1 MCDLLECIR
10 YRPRMDILS
19 DQLARARA
27 QGAVFSILRLLRPW
41 GVRFE
46 GRRPLTAHLLLDGQG
61 WLEREGR
68 EPLRLRARDVVLV
81 PAGRPYVVADRPGS
95 AAIPIG
101 EARKRGSDP
110 GPGEAATLL
119 CGAYVLDGSV
129 ASSLLR
135 GLPEVVV
142 VPAAEQHPSHAS
154 AVDLLAA
161 EVQRDA
167 PGHQAVLD
175 RLLDLNLI
183 YTLSSW
189 WEQSAERA
197 PGWFRALSHPDLRRV
212 LERLHEDPAGD
223 WNLDTMAALAG
234 MSRSS
239 FASKFR
245 DLVGLSPGRYLTE
258 LRMSR
263 AEDALTRTG
272 APLAVIARNVGYGNE
287 FAFATAFR
295 RHSGTSPGQWRQR
308 FDARS
313 ADPS

>member
-1 MCDLLECIR
+1 MCDLPGSIR
-10 YRPRMDILS
+10 YRPGMDILS

-27 QGAVFSILRLLRPW
+27 QGAVFSILRLLQPW

-46 GRRPLTAHLLLDGQG
+46 GRRPLTAHLLLEGEG
-61 WLEREGR
+61 WLERAGR
-68 EPLRLRARDVVLV
+68 QPVRLRTRDVVLV
-81 PAGRPYVVADRPGS
+81 PAGDPYVVVDRPGS
-95 AAIPIG
+95 TAIPIA
-101 EARKRGSDP
+101 EARKRGSDR
-110 GPGEAATLL
+110 GPGDASTLL

-129 ASSLLR
+129 AASLLS

-142 VPAAEQHPSHAS
+142 VPAADQHPSHAA

-161 EVQRDA
+161 EVQRDV

-212 LERLHEDPAGD
+212 LEQLHEDPAAE
-223 WNLDTMAALAG
+223 WSLDAMAQLAG

-258 LRMSR
+258 LRMGR

-295 RHSGTSPGQWRQR
+295 RHSGTSPGRWRQR

-313 ADPS
+313 ADPA